1 MRINLI
7 AIGKKM
13 PDWISHGIEHYKK
26 QLPKNYNFTITALES
41 QNRKSISA
49 KNTKNLEEKLIL
61 DAASGSSLLIAFDE
75 RGKQQSS
82 KELSKSIEKWQLEG
96 ESVAMIIGGAD
107 GLSSELKQKCNLIW
121 SLSNLTL
128 THSMARLLLVEQ
140 LYRGH
145 SLMTNHPYHRS

>member
-26 QLPKNYNFTITALES
+26 QLPKNSNFTITALES

-49 KNTKNLEEKLIL
+49 ENTKNLEEKLIL

>member
-1 MRINLI
+1 MKINLI
-7 AIGKKM
+7 VIGKKM

-49 KNTKNLEEKLIL
+49 ENTKNLEEKLIL

-75 RGKQQSS
+75 LGKQQSS

>member
-1 MRINLI
+1 MKIRILSIGNKCPSWIKTGFEEYAKRMPREMPLTLLEMQ
-7 AIGKKM
+7 APRHHADPAKYQQDEAQKLLAQIGKN
-13 PDWISHGIEHYKK
+13 DWVIALDEHGTSVTSTD
-26 QLPKNYNFTITALES
+26 L
-41 QNRKSISA
+41 A
-49 KNTKNLEEKLIL
+49 KGLK
-61 DAASGSSLLIAFDE
+61 DWQMDGRDVAF
-75 RGKQQSS
+75 
-82 KELSKSIEKWQLEG
+82 L
-96 ESVAMIIGGAD
+96 IGGAD

>member
-49 KNTKNLEEKLIL
+49 ENTKNLEEKLIL
-61 DAASGSSLLIAFDE
+61 NAASGSTLLIAFDE
-75 RGKQQSS
+75 LGKQQSS

-145 SLMTNHPYHRS
+145 SLLTNHPYHRS